1 VLLAD
6 LKLTC
11 SDFRGLA
18 LLGRVLNM
26 ERNVLGGWWTSDR
39 STRFGEI
46 CSCFFSAYCIELHC
60 NRIMSNLGA
69 AVLSICLGLFFLS
82 VYDLGLYNLQ
92 LMCNYYTVRQDGS
105 ATFMRSW
112 VLEVINL

>member
-1 VLLAD
+1 
-6 LKLTC
+6 
-11 SDFRGLA
+11 
-18 LLGRVLNM
+18 
-26 ERNVLGGWWTSDR
+26 
-39 STRFGEI
+39 
-46 CSCFFSAYCIELHC
+46 
-60 NRIMSNLGA
+60 MSNLGA